1 MRILILLLLPLYTIT
16 LTAQDLDFSVNAIP
30 EKLVENANAV
40 VRLDHLD
47 VELHSLTE
55 MEISMRRVVTVLN
68 KLGNT
73 HVNGQ
78 VGYNNSIKIKD
89 VQAIVYDKNGS
100 EIKKIKERDFMDIS
114 AVDGGTLY
122 SDSRVKYL
130 KYTPIDYPYTVEFTY
145 SLATKN
151 TAFTPSW
158 YFLDGYMVSTE
169 KSVYN
174 ISWNIPEM
182 KPQIL
187 PLHMDGYTINT
198 VENENRTTFLGTEI
212 PALKSEALAPAF
224 SKIAPKIMVRPT
236 TFNYEGFTGKVE
248 NWNDLGLWMYSNM
261 LQNRTEVSDKT
272 KEEVLALTEGI
283 TDPMVKAKKIYQY
296 VQDNMRYISVQV
308 GIGGIQPISAIEVD
322 KVKYGDCK
330 GLSNYTKA
338 LLAIVGVEAY
348 YVHVEAGNTKI
359 DFFEDFADLSQGNH
373 VILAIPDGENYQWID
388 CTSKTHPF
396 GFLGDFTDDRTV
408 MIIKPD
414 GGELHRTPSYLNE
427 FNRQNITASISISPD
442 LSLKGLVNI
451 KTKGTQYDTHF
462 FLVNEDKDDVI
473 TYYKK
478 FWSNVNN
485 LQIIDFQFQ
494 NNKDDVEFVE
504 DINIEATNY
513 VVKSGNRL
521 FLTPNML
528 NKNTYVPKRYRNRSL
543 PFEISRGYI
552 DEDKYVI
559 KLPAGYEIE
568 AMPTA
573 VSIENEFGAYYLKFD
588 LDNNSNTLTYSRSL
602 LLKSNLFPKEKYE
615 DYRNFR
621 KEIAKYDNVQMVFK
635 QL

>member
-1 MRILILLLLPLYTIT
+1 MRHLILFLLPLYSSI
-16 LTAQDLDFSVNAIP
+16 LTAQDLNFAVSAIP
-30 EKLVENANAV
+30 EKLVKNANAV
-40 VRLDHLD
+40 VRLNHLD

-68 KLGNT
+68 KLGDT

-100 EIKKIKERDFMDIS
+100 EIKKFKERDFNDIS

-145 SLATKN
+145 NLSTKN
-151 TAFTPSW
+151 TAITPSW
-158 YFLDGYMVSTE
+158 YFLEGFMVSTE

-174 ISWNIPEM
+174 ISWKIPEM

-187 PLHMDGYTINT
+187 TLHLDGYSINT
-198 VENENRTTFLGTEI
+198 IENENRTTFIGSEI
-212 PALKSEALAPAF
+212 PSMKSEAHAPAF

-236 TFNYEGFTGKVE
+236 TFNYEGFLGKVE
-248 NWNDLGLWMYSNM
+248 NWKDLGLWMYSNM
-261 LQNRTEVSDKT
+261 LENRNEVSDKT
-272 KEEVLALTEGI
+272 KDDVLALTEGI
-283 TDPMVKAKKIYQY
+283 TDPMAKAKKIYQY

-330 GLSNYTKA
+330 GLSNFTKA
-338 LLAIVGVEAY
+338 LLALVGVEAY

-373 VILAIPDGENYQWID
+373 VILAIPEGENYHWID

-408 MIIKPD
+408 MVIKPN
-414 GGELHRTPSYLNE
+414 GGELRRTPSYLNE
-427 FNRQNITASISISPD
+427 FNRQNITASISISAD
-442 LSLKGLVNI
+442 LSLKAQVKI
-451 KTKGTQYDTHF
+451 KTKGTQYDSHF
-462 FLVNEDKDDVI
+462 FLVNENKDDVI
-473 TYYKK
+473 KYYKK

-485 LQIIDFQFQ
+485 LQIIGFQFQ
-494 NNKDDVEFVE
+494 NNKEDVEFVE
-504 DINIEATNY
+504 DIDLEASNY
-513 VVKSGNRL
+513 AVKSGNRL
-521 FLTPNML
+521 FLSPNVL
-528 NKNTYVPKRYRNRSL
+528 NRNAYIPKRYRNRSL
-543 PFEISRGYI
+543 PFEISRGYL

-559 KLPAGYEIE
+559 VLPAGYAIE
-568 AMPTA
+568 AIPRA
-573 VSIENEFGAYYLKFD
+573 VSIENEFGTYHLKFD
-588 LDNNSNTLTYSRSL
+588 LDNKSNTLTYSRSL
-602 LLKSNLFPKEKYE
+602 LLKTNLFPKDKYE

-621 KEIAKYDNVQMVFK
+621 KEVAKYDNAQMVLK